1 MPERELSGGLVAIR
15 IAVLAKQIPRF
26 EDIASGANGRLRR
39 HGVELEMN
47 AYCRRA
53 VSKGAELAGDLLG
66 TCTVFTLGPP
76 AAQDVLR
83 EAIAWGASA
92 GVLITDPAFA
102 GSDTLAT
109 ARALAAAVSKLGP
122 FDLVLTGLNS
132 VDADTGQVG
141 PELAELLGMPFVA
154 GVRSLELDAGT
165 LRARC
170 EGDNGWSDLEV
181 RLPAVVSC
189 AERLCQPA
197 KAPPAARA
205 AVDASLITR
214 LSAADLGPGPWGDEG
229 SPTRVGALR
238 MVAGPRAGRVLA
250 GPVGEQVAEAV
261 ALLAASRGLE
271 ASRAAPAPDPVP
283 QRVVRGGGGPPAVVV
298 AAEPGNPRATQLLLG
313 SAARLAAGVGGQ
325 VALWEA
331 SADTDPGAAA
341 SWGADEVVRL
351 DRAGDGAAG
360 EEDIA
365 AALAGWCRTA
375 APWAVLAPAT
385 RWGREVA
392 GRVAARLGAGLIGDS
407 LEPELAEGRLVAW
420 KPAFGGQMVAAIT
433 TSSPVQL
440 VTVRSGALPERT
452 PREPRPIPVT
462 RVPAGAAAGRVRKV
476 RVVTEDDTHDL
487 HAATTVIGVGR
498 GVQPHE
504 LDLLEPLRA
513 ALAAQVGATR
523 GVTDDGWLPRSRQ
536 IGITGH
542 SISPRLYVAVG
553 IRGKFNH
560 MIGVRGADTVLAIN
574 SDPAAPVFTMAD
586 IGIVA
591 DWRDVVRPL
600 AEALL
605 PWSLP
610 TPNCMHGPRAS
621 GGALVTRRS
630 GPLQE
635 PEVEHHEHRDDRDVY
650 YQPRPELVP
659 EE

>member
-1 MPERELSGGLVAIR
+1 MTIR

-26 EDIASGANGRLRR
+26 EDIASGTNGRLRR
-39 HGVELEMN
+39 DGVELEMN

-53 VSKGAELAGDLLG
+53 VSKGAELASDLLG
-66 TCTVFTLGPP
+66 SCTVLTLGPP
-76 AAQDVLR
+76 AAEDVLR

-141 PELAELLGMPFVA
+141 PEVAELIGMPFVA

-189 AERLCQPA
+189 AERLCPPA
-197 KAPPAARA
+197 KAPPSARA
-205 AVDASLITR
+205 DVDTNRITR
-214 LSAADLGPGPWGDEG
+214 LSAADLGAGPWGQEG

-238 MVAGPRAGRVLA
+238 VVAGSRAGRVLA
-250 GPVGEQVAEAV
+250 GTVGEQVAEAV
-261 ALLAASRGLE
+261 ALLAAGRRTG
-271 ASRAAPAPDPVP
+271 AGQAAVPAPDPVP
-283 QRVVRGGGGPPAVVV
+283 SPVVRDGAAPTVAV

-313 SAARLAAGVGGQ
+313 SAARLAAGIEGRAV
-325 VALWEA
+325 LWTA
-331 SADTDPGAAA
+331 CADTDPGAAA

-351 DRAGDGAAG
+351 DRTADSTAS
-360 EEDIA
+360 EEEIA

-375 APWAVLAPAT
+375 VPWAVLVPAT

-392 GRVAARLGAGLIGDS
+392 GRAAARLGAGLIGDA

-433 TSSPVQL
+433 TLSPVQL
-440 VTVRSGALPERT
+440 VTVRSGALPERA
-452 PREPRPIPVT
+452 PRELRTIPVT
-462 RVPAGAAAGRVRKV
+462 VVPAAAAAWTRVRKI
-476 RVVTEDDTHDL
+476 RVVTEDDTHEL
-487 HAATTVIGVGR
+487 HAASNVIGVGR

-504 LDLLEPLRA
+504 LELLEPLRA
-513 ALAAQVGATR
+513 ALPAQVGATR
-523 GVTDDGWLPRSRQ
+523 GVTDDGWLPRCRQ

-560 MIGVRGADTVLAIN
+560 MIGVRGAETVLAIN

-591 DWRDVVRPL
+591 DWRDVVQPL
-600 AEALL
+600 TQAL
-605 PWSLP
+605 SLLAGADRHP
-610 TPNCMHGPRAS
+610 GRFHGTRGAATP
-621 GGALVTRRS
+621 VRS
-630 GPLQE
+630 
-635 PEVEHHEHRDDRDVY
+635 DDDC
-650 YQPRPELVP
+650 
-659 EE
+659 